1 MVVAP
6 IGPYPKSMT
15 TAHLHLLVN
24 HAALF
29 ASVFAFP
36 LLAWSWWRPNRGAWG
51 SAVFLLTLG
60 AGGAGLS
67 QWSGEGAAEA
77 VEDLP
82 GVRESAI
89 EVHEERAE
97 VALVTTLVAAAVGAV
112 GFFVGGN
119 RARLAT
125 GLTALGAAASFGTM
139 AWTASAGG
147 LIRHAEEIGS
157 ADARVALHDTPRFPE
172 RSPAGSVQEEARD
185 DDDDGNAS
193 RK

>member
-1 MVVAP
+1 MVVAVAR
-6 IGPYPKSMT
+6 PYPSCVT

-24 HAALF
+24 HTALF

-36 LLAWSWWRPNRGAWG
+36 LLVWSWWRPNRGAWG

-60 AGGAGLS
+60 AGGAGVS
-67 QWSGEGAAEA
+67 QWSGEGAEEA

-82 GVRESAI
+82 GVREAAI
-89 EVHEERAE
+89 AEHEERAE
-97 VALVTTLVAAAVGAV
+97 VALVTTLVAAGVGAL
-112 GFFVGGN
+112 GFLVGG
-119 RARLAT
+119 ARTRVAT

-147 LIRHAEEIGS
+147 LIRHAEEIGA
-157 ADARVALHDTPRFPE
+157 ADARLASEEGTRFSE
-172 RSPAGSVQEEARD
+172 RSPAGSVQEEGR